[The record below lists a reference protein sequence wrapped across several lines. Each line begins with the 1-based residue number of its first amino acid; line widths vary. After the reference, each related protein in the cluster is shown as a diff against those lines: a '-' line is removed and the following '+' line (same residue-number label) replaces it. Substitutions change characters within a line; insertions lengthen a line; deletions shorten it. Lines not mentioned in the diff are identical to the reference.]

1 MDVED
6 CYERTATVKMF
17 NFKSTRF
24 VNESYLREK
33 GILFKDL
40 NYKTLNGHLSFALWD
55 FAHNLPQDDE
65 YKMVERWQNLN

>member
-6 CYERTATVKMF
+6 CYERTTTVKMF

-33 GILFKDL
+33 VILFKDL
-40 NYKTLNGHLSFALWD
+40 NYKTLNGHLSFAL
-55 FAHNLPQDDE
+55 
-65 YKMVERWQNLN
+65 